1 MCGDTHTLVA
11 WRSIIHVMLIKLS
24 CAQLPLILSPFLN
37 NIVNFSEFRFDLS
50 SLTCCKII
58 CRPTQ
63 REAPERASLS
73 KWKKKTK
80 TGTERRKII
89 VISGLSLSVFY
100 FFLFFSIYVSN
111 APRQEKINESCASV
125 KAKQIVS
132 ADSPVKSVLHN
143 IQHSISTEAIESFVY
158 PAFHFCSDN

>member
-1 MCGDTHTLVA
+1 MEKENENWHRAAKDHRDKRAKPFGFLF
-11 WRSIIHVMLIKLS
+11 LS
-24 CAQLPLILSPFLN
+24 
-37 NIVNFSEFRFDLS
+37 
-50 SLTCCKII
+50 
-58 CRPTQ
+58 
-63 REAPERASLS
+63 
-73 KWKKKTK
+73 
-80 TGTERRKII
+80 
-89 VISGLSLSVFY
+89 
-100 FFLFFSIYVSN
+100 FFSIYVSN